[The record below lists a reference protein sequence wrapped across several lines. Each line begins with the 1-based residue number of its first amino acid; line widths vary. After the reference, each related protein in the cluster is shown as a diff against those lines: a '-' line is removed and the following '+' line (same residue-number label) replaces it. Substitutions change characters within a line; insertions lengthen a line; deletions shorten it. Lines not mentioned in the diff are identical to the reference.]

1 LNFEKEFFMK
11 ITMTTLMTI
20 GILLGLTATTFAGH
34 KPNATARKRQY
45 EQQQR
50 VRQGVRSGE
59 LTKVEVRSLERE
71 QRKINQGIRQAH
83 ADGIVTL
90 GERRDIQQEQN
101 QASRHITRA
110 KHNRRDRN

>member
-1 LNFEKEFFMK
+1 MK

-20 GILLGLTATTFAGH
+20 GILLGLTATTFAQGH

-50 VRQGVRSGE
+50 IRQGVRSGE

-71 QRKINQGIRQAH
+71 QREINQEIRQAH

-110 KHNRRDRN
+110 KNNRRDRN